1 MRPFEAETCPDM
13 SGCSVLVVEDD
24 PELRTIYEEV
34 LSDGGF
40 AVTAARDGVDA
51 LEKLAA
57 GVDPCVLVIDLRM
70 PRMSGWELADRLRA
84 DERWDRVPLV
94 VVAAYYRIAEEA
106 ERLGAQA
113 WLQKPIDLGRL
124 VRVVEDVCGG
134 PGPAHADA

>member
-1 MRPFEAETCPDM
+1 M
-13 SGCSVLVVEDD
+13 SDRSVLVVEDD

-51 LEKLAA
+51 LEKLDN
-57 GVDPCVLVIDLRM
+57 GVHPCVLVIDLRM

-84 DERWDRVPLV
+84 DERWNRVPLV

-106 ERLGAQA
+106 DRLGARA

-124 VRVVEDVCGG
+124 VRVVEDVCGA
-134 PGPAHADA
+134 PRPARPEA